1 MQFLLRAAGSP
12 AFCVSAGCLD
22 FFGCIHDKRARV
34 DYGWNAYADHRTAH
48 SLPADFFAT
57 VSHARSGHDARV
69 ADLNR
74 RAESLDVLCGKGID
88 GENHIGPRQGNHF
101 VYQFCGFKSGYTGD
115 RGVETAHI

>member
-1 MQFLLRAAGSP
+1 MGEIKHYTQFG
-12 AFCVSAGCLD
+12 
-22 FFGCIHDKRARV
+22 DKKGRTFNLHRHGWYVGARV

-88 GENHIGPRQGNHF
+88 GEDHIGPRQGNHF
-101 VYQFCGFKSGYTGD
+101 VYQFCGFKPGYAGD